1 MSGYGVNIAGP
12 ILILIILGVL
22 ISAMVSSARI
32 LKFQDM
38 NEGFDDSRMSVVY
51 IIMAIMGLAMATIIY
66 GLLYKI

>member
-12 ILILIILGVL
+12 ILILIILGVV

-38 NEGFDDSRMSVVY
+38 NEGFNDSGMIVAY
-51 IIMAIMGLAMATIIY
+51 IIITFMGLAMATVIY
-66 GLLYKI
+66 GLLYKL